1 MSKIQIASALTGF
14 SLLLVLGC
22 HSTPLKNTPRGGVG
36 FAEQT
41 DWLKKYKQAKLLQ
54 ETDPTQ
60 SCVLFKELAAEKKF
74 PVQKLAE
81 LRADETCPNTSTVRI
96 DRSQL
101 PPWLADL
108 GLEVSLK
115 LAQKNGDK
123 TAEMDLAMEKSKQRL
138 PQSEKI
144 KWAQLAIERAQ
155 ELGQAQTVAE
165 YKKRLY
171 KIAPRLDPEPD
182 DKDMLAVANDY
193 RFARQFDK
201 ARAAYEAVISNKGYK
216 IEEKIAALK
225 GLRLSYKNAR
235 NNEAHLQACLRTSSF
250 IKRAIKANPKSHSLR
265 IAAYDADMYYG
276 RALWTMHR
284 AKDARAVF
292 NSLEKRVKGQ
302 LSLAELYWLKGRM
315 AEEGKDYDEVAD
327 NMGRA
332 LKEKATGPDLRDK
345 ILWYNAWNER
355 RRQKFESAAE
365 LLQQLSEQTAVD
377 FTRQRALFWL
387 GKTQAD
393 MNRTD
398 EAKATFD
405 KLTQLDPLG
414 YYGLL
419 AHKQTGT
426 AITLKASERGPAS
439 VEEVPVP
446 LDTTIAEWLVLLGE
460 KDSLNDLLNI
470 ASADYG
476 KMPNQNDEG
485 WISLFKYYAKGGL
498 YMKLYEALGTL
509 TPERRK
515 AILENHPELLFPQP
529 WNAEI
534 KEAALQFGVGEELI
548 YAIIRQESAFDPNA
562 RSIADAFGLMQVLPE
577 IAETLAGPNKIPYE
591 EMDDLYN
598 PRTNIMIGTAH
609 VKELLDRH
617 KDQFILAVA
626 SYNAN
631 ENAIKNWVKTR
642 YRGDSLEFIEEIP
655 YEETRAYVRLVM
667 RNMIFYSLLKSQS
680 ASIEFPSWVL
690 KMEPTT

>member
-1 MSKIQIASALTGF
+1 MPHGGAS
-14 SLLLVLGC
+14 
-22 HSTPLKNTPRGGVG
+22 

-41 DWLKKYKQAKLLQ
+41 DWLKKYKQAKLVQ
-54 ETDPTQ
+54 ESDPVQ
-60 SCVLFKELAAEKKF
+60 SCALFKELAAEEKF
-74 PVQKLAE
+74 PMRKLAE
-81 LRADETCPNTSTVRI
+81 LRADETCPNITSANI

-101 PPWLADL
+101 PAWLADL

-115 LAQKNGDK
+115 LAQKSGDK
-123 TAEMDLAMEKSKQRL
+123 AAEMDLAMEKSKQRL

-144 KWAQLAIERAQ
+144 KWAQIALERAQ
-155 ELGQAQTVAE
+155 ELGQEQNVAE

-171 KIAPRLDPEPD
+171 KIAPRLDPAPD
-182 DKDMLAVANDY
+182 EKDRLAVANDY

-201 ARAAYEAVISNKGYK
+201 ARAAYETVISNKGHR

-235 NNEAHLQACLRTSSF
+235 DNEAHLQACLRTSNF
-250 IKRAIKANPKSHSLR
+250 IKRALKTHPKSRYLR

-292 NSLEKRVKGQ
+292 NALEKRIRGK

-315 AEEGKDYDEVAD
+315 AEEKKSYDEVAAD
-327 NMGRA
+327 MNRA
-332 LKEKATGPDLRDK
+332 LKEKVTQPDLRDK
-345 ILWYNAWNER
+345 ILWDTAWNER
-355 RRQKFESAAE
+355 RRQQFANAAD
-365 LLQQLSEQTAVD
+365 LLKQLSEQTTVD

-387 GKTQAD
+387 GKTQSD
-393 MNRTD
+393 MNRAD
-398 EAKATFD
+398 EAKATFEE
-405 KLTQLDPLG
+405 LAQLDPLG

-439 VEEVPVP
+439 VEEAPVP
-446 LDTTIAEWLVLLGE
+446 LDTTVAEWLALLGE
-460 KDSLNDLLNI
+460 KDSLNDLLDT
-470 ASADYG
+470 AADTYG
-476 KMPNQNDEG
+476 KTPNQNNEG
-485 WISLFKYYAKGGL
+485 WITLFKYYAKGGL

-534 KEAALQFGVGEELI
+534 KEAALQFGVEEELI
-548 YAIIRQESAFDPNA
+548 YAIIRQESAFDPQA

-577 IAETLAGPNKIPYE
+577 VAETLAGPNQIPYE
-591 EMDDLYN
+591 EMDDLYS

-609 VKELLDRH
+609 VKELLNRH
-617 KDQFILAVA
+617 KNQFILAVA